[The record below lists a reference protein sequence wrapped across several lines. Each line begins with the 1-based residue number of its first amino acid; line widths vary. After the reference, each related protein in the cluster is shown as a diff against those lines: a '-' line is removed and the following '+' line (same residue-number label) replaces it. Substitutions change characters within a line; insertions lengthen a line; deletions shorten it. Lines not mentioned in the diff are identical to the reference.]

1 MHSVFADVD
10 PDRPYLI
17 SVIPAYGQQCGPS
30 WSLPAS
36 LQHGG
41 LQRVHFKGGRALK
54 RGEYC
59 KIALTFL
66 SFDGAGPNE
75 AGGRHQEDSDGGLG
89 VAKEIQANQGGR
101 ISSDAEERLRDAQ

>member
-10 PDRPYLI
+10 PYRPYLI
-17 SVIPAYGQQCGPS
+17 SVIPTYGQQCGPS

-41 LQRVHFKGGRALK
+41 LQRVYFKGGRALK
-54 RGEYC
+54 RSENC
-59 KIALTFL
+59 KIVLMFL
-66 SFDGAGPNE
+66 SFDGGGPNE
-75 AGGRHQEDSDGGLG
+75 AGGRDQEDGDSGLG
-89 VAKEIQANQGGR
+89 VAKEIQANQSGQ